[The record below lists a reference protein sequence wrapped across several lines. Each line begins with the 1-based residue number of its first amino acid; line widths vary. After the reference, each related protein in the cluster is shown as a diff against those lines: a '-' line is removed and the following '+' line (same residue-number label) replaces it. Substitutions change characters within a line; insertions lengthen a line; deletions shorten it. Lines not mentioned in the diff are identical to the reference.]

1 VGGRDAPVTPS
12 PAPPSPPDAAV
23 RVQGLTRRF
32 GTLVAVDRVDFTI
45 RRSSIFGLL
54 GPNGSGKSTIIR
66 MLCGLLRPSDGEAQV
81 LGLDVARDPEG
92 VRRRIGYMSQRF
104 SLYDELTG
112 NENLTFFG
120 MAYGLKGE
128 RLARR
133 RDEVIETVGMRGYE
147 TRRAGTLSG
156 GWKQRLALACAILHE
171 PEILFLDEP
180 TAGIDPV
187 ARRSLWNLLF
197 EMAAR
202 GTTFLVTTHYMDEAE
217 RCDHLA
223 YLYLSRL
230 LAAGS
235 PTALKER
242 KDVTPDGARRIELR
256 HPDVVG
262 IFRHLQGRAG
272 VREATIFGES
282 VHALVDET
290 LVDEDLDLPEG
301 TDVRA
306 VTPSL
311 EDVFVTLTRRAS
323 DV

>member
-1 VGGRDAPVTPS
+1 VGGRGAQVT
-12 PAPPSPPDAAV
+12 DAAV
-23 RVQGLTRRF
+23 RASGLTRRF
-32 GTLVAVDRVDFTI
+32 GHLVAVDGVDFSI
-45 RRSSIFGLL
+45 RRASIFGLL

-66 MLCGLLRPSDGEAQV
+66 MLCGLLRPSAGDASV
-81 LGLDVARDPEG
+81 LGIDVARDPEA

-120 MAYGLKGE
+120 MAYGLKGA

-133 RDEVIETVGMRGYE
+133 RDEAIEIVGMRGYE

-197 EMAAR
+197 DLASK
-202 GTTFLVTTHYMDEAE
+202 GTTLLVTTHYMDEAE

-230 LAAGS
+230 LASGS
-235 PTALKER
+235 PTELKAR
-242 KDVTPDGARRIELR
+242 RDVTPDGWRRIEVR
-256 HPDVVG
+256 HGDLMG
-262 IFRHLQGRAG
+262 LFRALQERSA
-272 VREATIFGES
+272 VREPTIFGES
-282 VHALVDET
+282 VHALVEGA
-290 LVDEDLDLPEG
+290 VRDEDLDLPEG
-301 TDVRA
+301 SEVRA

>member
-1 VGGRDAPVTPS
+1 VTPS
-12 PAPPSPPDAAV
+12 PAPPPIRDAAV
-23 RVQGLTRRF
+23 RVTGLSRRF
-32 GTLVAVDRVDFTI
+32 GQFVAVDSVDFSIT
-45 RRSSIFGLL
+45 RASIFGLL

-66 MLCGLLRPSDGEAQV
+66 MLCGLLRPSAGDASV
-81 LGLDVARDPEG
+81 LGIDVARDPEA

-112 NENLTFFG
+112 QENLTFFG
-120 MAYGLKGE
+120 MAYGLSGSA
-128 RLARR
+128 LARR
-133 RDEVIETVGMRGYE
+133 RGEVIETVGMRGYE
-147 TRRAGTLSG
+147 TRRAGQLSG

-197 EMAAR
+197 EMAAK
-202 GTTFLVTTHYMDEAE
+202 GTTLLVTTHYMDEAE

-223 YLYLSRL
+223 YLYMSRL
-230 LAAGS
+230 LAWGR
-235 PTALKER
+235 PTDLKARE
-242 KDVTPDGARRIELR
+242 DVTPAGARRIEVR
-256 HPDVVG
+256 HGDVVG
-262 IFRHLQGRAG
+262 LFRLLQARPG

-282 VHALVDET
+282 VHALVDES
-290 LVDEDLDLPEG
+290 LADGELHLPEG
-301 TDVRA
+301 AEVRA

-323 DV
+323 GV

>member
-1 VGGRDAPVTPS
+1 VTE
-12 PAPPSPPDAAV
+12 AAV
-23 RVQGLTRRF
+23 RVCGLTRRF
-32 GTLVAVDRVDFTI
+32 GRLVAVDGVDFEI
-45 RRSSIFGLL
+45 GRASIFGLL

-66 MLCGLLRPSDGEAQV
+66 MLCGLLRPSAGEAKV
-81 LGLDVARDPEG
+81 LGIDVARDPES

-112 NENLTFFG
+112 IENLTFFG
-120 MAYGLKGE
+120 MAYGLKGSA
-128 RLARR
+128 LSRR
-133 RDEVIETVGMRGYE
+133 RDEVIGTVGMRGYE

-197 EMAAR
+197 DLAAK
-202 GTTFLVTTHYMDEAE
+202 GTTLLVTTHYMDEAE

-230 LAAGS
+230 LAWGS
-235 PTALKER
+235 PSELKAR
-242 KDVTPDGARRIELR
+242 DDVTPKGARRVEIR
-256 HPDVVG
+256 HGDVVG
-262 IFRHLQGRAG
+262 LLRLVQASRG

-282 VHALVDET
+282 VHALVDE
-290 LVDEDLDLPEG
+290 DARLDLPEG
-301 TDVRA
+301 AEARD

-311 EDVFVTLTRRAS
+311 EDVFVTLTKRAS
-323 DV
+323 GV